1 MMTHPTGILQV
12 LAKRAPAIV
21 AALVLAACAPAPAGR
36 PIMTSAPTTGLVA
49 VSAEG
54 STSVR
59 ILYARGGSI
68 VLMRTV
74 FLPPGERV
82 HALAWSSDE
91 RDAVITTTAGVL
103 ALDTRTWRLAPVVR
117 LAALARDDAGAG
129 GRR

>member
-1 MMTHPTGILQV
+1 
-12 LAKRAPAIV
+12 
-21 AALVLAACAPAPAGR
+21 
-36 PIMTSAPTTGLVA
+36 MTSAPMTGLLA

-54 STSVR
+54 ATSVR

-91 RDAVITTTAGVL
+91 RNAVITTTAGVL
-103 ALDTRTWRLAPVVR
+103 ALDTRTWRLAAVVR
-117 LAALARDDAGAG
+117 LAALAGDDAGVD
-129 GRR
+129 RRR